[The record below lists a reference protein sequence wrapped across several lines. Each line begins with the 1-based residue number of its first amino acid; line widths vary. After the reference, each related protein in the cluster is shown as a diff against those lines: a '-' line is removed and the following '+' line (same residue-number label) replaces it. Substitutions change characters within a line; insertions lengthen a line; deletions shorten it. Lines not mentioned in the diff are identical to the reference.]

1 MTIGELEESGAF
13 TYRDLERGYWRAMM
27 GSPKPRTAELP
38 TMYMAEEAFAIL
50 LKKLDVTLE
59 QARAHCNV
67 VFENGFVTVSPFSE
81 GA

>member
-13 TYRDLERGYWRAMM
+13 TYKDLERGYWRAMI
-27 GSPKPRTAELP
+27 GSPNPQTSELP
-38 TMYMAEEAFAIL
+38 TMYVAEEAFHTL

-67 VFENGFVTVSPFSE
+67 VFENGFVTVSPFSK
-81 GA
+81 GD